1 MRDVNEILKGS
12 EAASP
17 GPVKVWY
24 HAVVAQIEDAMGDG
38 GDVIVA
44 ECEQGIEVCH
54 RWKANAEFVAN
65 AWTDVPEMGAEII
78 RLRALLESLGDAA
91 RAAELRVCIS
101 IVEQTRINYQ
111 PSSPAAIAVGL
122 LESRL
127 DDRLRELEK

>member
-65 AWTDVPEMGAEII
+65 AWTDVPEMAAEII
-78 RLRALLESLGDAA
+78 RLRARVEKLGTALIITAEFSAKALESVAD
-91 RAAELRVCIS
+91 S
-101 IVEQTRINYQ
+101 
-111 PSSPAAIAVGL
+111 
-122 LESRL
+122 
-127 DDRLRELEK
+127 LEKSSR